1 MVTLL
6 DAIHDILLFL
16 VEDVVPARQHL
27 NTRNP
32 TTLVP
37 FFHER
42 ELVLFLR
49 QPLDVVQC
57 LLVLDVEDL
66 LTDGALRELSLLVF
80 SRLLNHRFEALLNGF
95 LQLTLPLVI
104 RLEIGAIAFGGRGGV
119 CRCIGGQCGH

>member
-27 NTRNP
+27 NTCNP
-32 TTLVP
+32 AALVP
-37 FFHER
+37 FLHES
-42 ELVLFLR
+42 ELILFIC
-49 QPLDVVQC
+49 QSLDVVQC
-57 LLVLDVEDL
+57 VLVLHVELFLADLALHEPYLLV
-66 LTDGALRELSLLVF
+66 VF
-80 SRLLNHRFEALLNGF
+80 GLLNHGFEGLLNVL

-119 CRCIGGQCGH
+119 CRCIRGQCGH